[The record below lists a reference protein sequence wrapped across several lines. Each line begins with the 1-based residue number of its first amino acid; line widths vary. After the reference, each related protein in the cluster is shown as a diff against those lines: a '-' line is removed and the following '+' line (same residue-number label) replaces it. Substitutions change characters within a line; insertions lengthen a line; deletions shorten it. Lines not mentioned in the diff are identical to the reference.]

1 MLKDKYIRKI
11 TLYLSII
18 SLIMIIAFGIAAIW
32 NYTLLI
38 GFIIGLFVSITAFL
52 FNAFSAKILLSKKRS
67 KKMASFIGILRITFQ
82 MAWYVIWVFTI
93 IAIDS
98 AVQGFSFGKGG
109 SHSILTPI
117 NFLTFIVGISMV
129 AISIVAVHIPSFF
142 KKRKESEDGS
152 NS

>member
-1 MLKDKYIRKI
+1 MLKEQYIRKI
-11 TLYLSII
+11 ILYLSII
-18 SLIMIIAFGIAAIW
+18 SLIMITTFSILAIW

-38 GFIIGLFVSITAFL
+38 GFVIGLIVSITAFL
-52 FNAFSAKILLSKKRS
+52 FNALSAKILLSKKRS

-82 MAWYVIWVFTI
+82 MIWYVIWVFAI

-98 AVQGFSFGKGG
+98 AVQGFSFGVGG
-109 SHSILTPI
+109 SNSILTPI

-129 AISIVAVHIPSFF
+129 AISIVAVHVPSFF
-142 KKRKESEDGS
+142 KKHKESEDGT